1 MNTHSSPSRR
11 QFFGYTGAGVL
22 TALVADSRPGHAGRG
37 AAEHVLPDLPYAHD
51 ALEPHL
57 DAETVQLHHERHHGG
72 AVRGLNRTE
81 AALAQ
86 AAASGD
92 YSGAREL
99 CSSLA
104 YYGSSHVL
112 HSLFWTNMKAGGGGR
127 PEGDLAEAIA
137 RDFGS
142 WDGFKGLFIQA
153 TNSAPAAGWGL
164 LAYHPG
170 LGRLQLLQV
179 RDHENGALCG
189 SVPLLA
195 CDVWEHAYYLKYQ
208 NRRADWTQAFVDHLI
223 NWDDVAER
231 FAATT

>member
-1 MNTHSSPSRR
+1 MNTQTTTSRR
-11 QFFGYTGAGVL
+11 QFLGYTGAGFL
-22 TALVADSRPGHAGRG
+22 TTLVTDSGPEPADRV

-57 DAETVQLHHERHHGG
+57 DAQTVQLHHERHHGG

-81 AALAQ
+81 AALAEAS
-86 AAASGD
+86 AAGD
-92 YSGAREL
+92 YSGARDL

-127 PEGDLAEAIA
+127 PEGDLAAAIE

-142 WDGFKGLFIQA
+142 WAAFKGLFIQA
-153 TNSAPAAGWGL
+153 TNSAPASGWGL
-164 LAYHPG
+164 LAYHPT
-170 LGRLQLLQV
+170 LDRLQLLQV
-179 RDHENGALCG
+179 RDHENGTLWG
-189 SVPLLA
+189 TVPLLA

-208 NRRADWTQAFVDHLI
+208 NQRANWTQAFVDHLI
-223 NWDDVAER
+223 NWEDVAKR
-231 FAATT
+231 YAAAK